1 MKMERMGRW
10 LEDRLPAGAFWR
22 RHFSQY
28 RVPKNLN
35 FWYFFGAVV
44 LFVLL
49 MEGVTGFFMAVH
61 YKPFTGLDA
70 AGMPVAYASMQSLMH
85 EVPWGWLLRRAHALG
100 ASALFALIYLHVGR
114 ALLYG
119 SYRKPRELVWL
130 FGMAL
135 WLLCLVEAFLGRL
148 LPWSQDGYWATT
160 VVVNLFSGI
169 PLIGADLA
177 LWIRGG
183 VAVGEATLG
192 RFFALHVLA
201 VPLLLLLFIALHV
214 ISVRVVGSGNPDG
227 VDISLDKMGP
237 DRVAGGLPYHP
248 YFTVRD
254 LLALLVFLL
263 IFAGLV
269 FFASDEVLH
278 WLGVMPLIPA
288 DPLQTPERIA
298 PAWYFAPWFA
308 MLRSVHWAAFGI
320 DSQFWGGL
328 VVMASILM
336 LALLPWLD
344 ASPVKSIRY
353 RGPLTKIFLTLLIL
367 SYVLLGILGLL
378 PGTPQAD
385 LLAKMASLYYFA
397 FFLLMPVWTRLDRY
411 QLPSELK

>member
-1 MKMERMGRW
+1 MGRW
-10 LEDRLPAGAFWR
+10 LEERLPAGAFWR

-35 FWYFFGAVV
+35 FWYLFGAVA

-49 MEGVTGFFMAVH
+49 MEGVTGFFLAVH
-61 YKPFTGLDA
+61 YKPYAGLNA
-70 AGMPVAYASMQSLMH
+70 AGVPVAYASVHSLMH

-100 ASALFALIYLHVGR
+100 ASALFALIYLHLLR

-135 WLLCLVEAFLGRL
+135 WLLCLAEAFLGRL

-160 VVVNLFSGI
+160 VVVNLCSGI

-183 VAVGEATLG
+183 TAVGEATLG
-192 RFFALHVLA
+192 RFYVLHVIG
-201 VPLLLLLFIALHV
+201 VPLLLLLLAVLHV

-227 VDISLDKMGP
+227 ADIGLSKTGKEG
-237 DRVAGGLPYHP
+237 VAGLPYHP
-248 YFTVRD
+248 YFSVRD
-254 LLALLVFLL
+254 LLAVLVFLL
-263 IFAGLV
+263 CFAGIV
-269 FFASDEVLH
+269 FFASDEVLR
-278 WLGVMPLIPA
+278 WLGLSRLTPA
-288 DPLQTPERIA
+288 DPLQTPEHIA

-308 MLRSVHWAAFGI
+308 MLRAVHWTIFGI
-320 DSQFWGGL
+320 DPQFWGGL
-328 VVMASILM
+328 VVTASVLV

-344 ASPVKSIRY
+344 ASPVRSIRY
-353 RGPLTKIFLTLLIL
+353 RGPMTKILLALLML
-367 SYVLLGILGLL
+367 SHVLLGIIGLL

-385 LLAKMASLYYFA
+385 LLAGMASLYYFA
-397 FFLLMPVWTRLDRY
+397 FFLSMPVWTRLDRY
-411 QLPSELK
+411 RLPPELK